1 MTLDRERPPARHH
14 RFAWRISGI
23 LILLALHVGFVPTAS
38 AQSQMTWALQ
48 VSLVPTWF
56 DPGEFSPVQTSL
68 VVMSAL
74 HDALVK
80 PMPGQPLAP
89 SLAESWQVSKDGLV
103 YEFTLRSGVLF
114 HNGER
119 VTADDVKF
127 SFDRYRGASAKLLKD
142 RVATVEVV
150 DPLHVRFR
158 LKAPWPDFMAA
169 YATPMTKAAW
179 IVPKKYIEKVG
190 DDGFKKAPVGAGPY
204 RFVSYTPGV
213 ELVLEAHDR
222 YWRKRPTVNRLVLR
236 VVPDDATRLALLQR
250 GDIDIAYSLRG
261 PLGEGVKRTP
271 GLKLSANLVGV
282 AQWIDFGAQQW
293 DPKSPWHDRRVRLA
307 AAVAIDRNAIN
318 QAETLGYSRP
328 SASII
333 PSRLEF
339 AWSPPAYRYEPAQA
353 RKLLAEAG
361 YPNGFDAGDFNG
373 ETSAAGF
380 SEAVVNDLGVVG
392 IRTKLRLIERA
403 AFLQQWRER
412 RFQHSLV
419 LAAGGAFGN
428 AALRIENFMVR
439 GGPYVYGSHPDMD
452 DLFSRQASEHD
463 PTKRAALLQ
472 QIQRLAHERV
482 MFVPI
487 WEPAGLAGVGPRVEE
502 SGLGLIEY
510 YPYSSPYEDVRLKK

>member
-1 MTLDRERPPARHH
+1 MLELFAGLGPG
-14 RFAWRISGI
+14 RFIVGV
-23 LILLALHVGFVPTAS
+23 LILLMLGLGEVPAAS
-38 AQSQMTWALQ
+38 AQSQMTWGLH
-48 VSLVPTWF
+48 VSLVPAWF
-56 DPGEFSPVQTSL
+56 DPGEISPVQTSL

-89 SLAESWQVSKDGLV
+89 SLAESWQVSRNGLV

-127 SFDRYRGASAKLLKD
+127 SFDRYRGSSAKLLKD
-142 RVATVEVV
+142 RVAAVEVV

-158 LKAPWPDFMAA
+158 LKAPWPDFMSA
-169 YATPMTKAAW
+169 YATPLTKAAW
-179 IVPKKYIEKVG
+179 IVPKKYVEKVG
-190 DDGFKKAPVGAGPY
+190 DDSFKKAPVGAGPY

-222 YWRKRPTVNRLVLR
+222 YWRKSPAVNRLVLR
-236 VVPDDATRLALLQR
+236 VVPDDVTRLALLKR
-250 GDIDIAYSLRG
+250 GDIDVAYSLRG
-261 PLGEGVKRTP
+261 PLAEGVKSTP
-271 GLKLSANLVGV
+271 GLKLAANLAGV
-282 AQWIDFGAQQW
+282 TQWIDFGPQQW
-293 DPKSPWHDRRVRLA
+293 DPKSAWHDRRVRLA
-307 AAVAIDRNAIN
+307 AAMAIDRNAIN
-318 QAETLGYSRP
+318 QAETLGFSRP
-328 SASII
+328 AASII
-333 PSRLEF
+333 ASRLEF
-339 AWSPPAYRYEPAQA
+339 AWSPPPYRYDPAQA

-361 YPNGFDAGDFNG
+361 YPNGFQAGDLAG
-373 ETSAAGF
+373 ETSSPLG
-380 SEAVVNDLGVVG
+380 EAVVNYLGAVG
-392 IRTKLRLIERA
+392 IRMNLRLMERA

-412 RFQHSLV
+412 RLHSLA
-419 LAAGGAFGN
+419 LGAGGAYGN

-439 GGPYVYGSHPDMD
+439 GGPYAHGSHPDMD
-452 DLFSRQASEHD
+452 DLFSQQAHEQD

-510 YPYSSPYEDVRLKK
+510 FPYSSPYEDVRLKK

>member
-1 MTLDRERPPARHH
+1 MMRLL
-14 RFAWRISGI
+14 IS
-23 LILLALHVGFVPTAS
+23 LLALLIFFAPVPAS
-38 AQSQMTWALQ
+38 AGPEGQMTWALP
-48 VSLVPTWF
+48 VSLVPAWF
-56 DPGEFSPVQTSL
+56 DPGEISPVQTSL

-80 PMPGQPLAP
+80 PMPGQPLGP

-127 SFDRYRGASAKLLKD
+127 SFDRYRGPSAKLLKERMAAVD
-142 RVATVEVV
+142 VV
-150 DPLHVRFR
+150 DPLHIRFR
-158 LKAPWPDFMAA
+158 LKAPWSDFMSA
-169 YATPMTKAAW
+169 YATPLTKAAW

-222 YWRKRPTVNRLVLR
+222 YWRKKPSVNRLVLR
-236 VVPDDATRLALLQR
+236 VVPDDATRLALLKR
-250 GDIDIAYSLRG
+250 GDVDIAYTLRG
-261 PLGEGVKRTP
+261 PLAEAVKRTP
-271 GLKLSANLVGV
+271 GLKLSANLSGV
-282 AQWIDFGAQQW
+282 TQWVDFVAQQW

-318 QAETLGYSRP
+318 QAETLGFSRP
-328 SASII
+328 AASII
-333 PSRLEF
+333 ASRLEF
-339 AWSPPAYRYEPAQA
+339 AWSPPPYRYDPAQA

-361 YPNGFDAGDFNG
+361 YPNGFDAGDFHG
-373 ETSAAGF
+373 EISAASL
-380 SEAVVNDLGVVG
+380 SEAVVNYLGVAG
-392 IRTKLRLIERA
+392 IRTNLRLMERA

-412 RFQHSLV
+412 RLPSLV
-419 LAAGGAFGN
+419 FGAGGAFGN
-428 AALRIENFMVR
+428 AALRVENFMVR
-439 GGPYVYGSHPDMD
+439 DGPYAYGSHPDMD
-452 DLFSRQASEHD
+452 DLFSRQAHERD
-463 PTKRAALLQ
+463 PIKRAALLQ

-510 YPYSSPYEDVRLKK
+510 YPYSAPYEDVRLRK